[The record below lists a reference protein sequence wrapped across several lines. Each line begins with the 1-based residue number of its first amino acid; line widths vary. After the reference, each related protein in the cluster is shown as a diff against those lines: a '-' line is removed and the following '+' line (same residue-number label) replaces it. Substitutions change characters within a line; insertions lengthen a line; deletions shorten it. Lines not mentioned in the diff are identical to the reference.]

1 MNTCGIREVI
11 KMINTIEM
19 IENCVAD
26 LEDIL
31 NDLIS
36 EGSDIFWVDM
46 AIRNLQ
52 QHLTMYGD

>member
-1 MNTCGIREVI
+1 MT
-11 KMINTIEM
+11 NTIDM

-26 LEDIL
+26 LEDVL

-52 QHLTMYGD
+52 KHLTMYGD

>member
-1 MNTCGIREVI
+1 MT
-11 KMINTIEM
+11 NTIDM

-26 LEDIL
+26 LEDVL

-52 QHLTMYGD
+52 TPRKKAPSL

>member
-1 MNTCGIREVI
+1 MT
-11 KMINTIEM
+11 NTIDM

-26 LEDIL
+26 LEDVL

-52 QHLTMYGD
+52 QHLTMYESSEGKGSDIS

>member
-1 MNTCGIREVI
+1 MT
-11 KMINTIEM
+11 NTIDM

-36 EGSDIFWVDM
+36 EGSDILWVDM

-52 QHLTMYGD
+52 QHLTMYESSEGKGSDIS